1 MKDFNFIEILKDA
14 YKIECENLRYFV
26 GLKYKFYAFIFT
38 ITLSFLTLVFGDGV
52 SYGNK
57 VVLFGM
63 GAFILSF
70 SLFALYLNE
79 IKHLNRLERINNMAD
94 ALSLVEKGFYHLYG
108 KRKKVSSETKLM
120 FLLIIILVI
129 INF

>member
-63 GAFILSF
+63 
-70 SLFALYLNE
+70 
-79 IKHLNRLERINNMAD
+79 
-94 ALSLVEKGFYHLYG
+94 
-108 KRKKVSSETKLM
+108 
-120 FLLIIILVI
+120 VI
-129 INF
+129 CI